1 MLESTATPTREGTI
15 LCENLLVAFK
25 GEIIWKGHKEKGGRC
40 RVRERA
46 GKTRSA
52 DVPGRWAQSA
62 AVAAALQAM
71 LWRCESGESQRG
83 RAKKSL
89 GSLGRF
95 GSGIGVGEAVSQ
107 ALRAI
112 FLQSVTR

>member
-1 MLESTATPTREGTI
+1 M
-15 LCENLLVAFK
+15 VAFK
-25 GEIIWKGHKEKGGRC
+25 GEIIWKGREEKGGRC
-40 RVRERA
+40 RVRGRA

-83 RAKKSL
+83 CAKKSP
-89 GSLGRF
+89 GSLEGVWEWDWGGRGCVS
-95 GSGIGVGEAVSQ
+95 GSQSNISAVGHK
-107 ALRAI
+107 
-112 FLQSVTR
+112 VTWYTPL